1 MRRRPFEGQDTF
13 RAALSSK
20 RTPVPRWEQR
30 KTPATTQQIGLESS
44 GLSYIVVLAE
54 SRGEWKFFVT
64 GAAYFLTPAIDKV
77 AIRQNRRTGA

>member
-13 RAALSSK
+13 QAALSSK
-20 RTPVPRWEQR
+20 RTPVPWWEQR

-54 SRGEWKFFVT
+54 IEGRMEVFRHGR
-64 GAAYFLTPAIDKV
+64 AILF
-77 AIRQNRRTGA
+77 